1 MSCANGDRE
10 GCALVTGA
18 SRGIGAAIARA
29 LAEEGWKIGVNYRTD
44 EAGAEAVVGAISA
57 AGGTA
62 VAVAGDVADPEAPD
76 ALLGALEERFGPVL
90 ALVNNAGITSDAL
103 SMRIADGDWD
113 SVLETNLSGAFRM
126 TRRALMPMMR
136 ARYGRIVNVA
146 SVVGQRANPGQ
157 ASYAA
162 SKAGLV
168 AFTRTVAA
176 EVARRGVTVNAIAPG
191 FIDTDL
197 TTDVSGQ
204 LLEAV
209 PARRAGTPEEVAA
222 CVRFLAS
229 DEASYVTGT
238 TLTVDGGLTA

>member
-1 MSCANGDRE
+1 MSSANGYVD
-10 GCALVTGA
+10 GCALVTGG
-18 SRGIGAAIARA
+18 SRGIGAAIATA
-29 LAEEGWKIGVNYRTD
+29 LAEEGWSVGVNYRTD
-44 EAGAEAVVGAISA
+44 AAGAEAVVGAIGE

-62 VAVAGDVADPEAPD
+62 VAIAGDVADPKAPD
-76 ALLGALEERFGPVL
+76 ALLGELEERFGPVL
-90 ALVNNAGITSDAL
+90 ALVNNAGITADAL
-103 SMRIADGDWD
+103 SMRIADGDWE

-176 EVARRGVTVNAIAPG
+176 EVARKGVTVNAIAPG
-191 FIDTDL
+191 FIETDL
-197 TTDVSGQ
+197 TTGVPER

-222 CVRFLAS
+222 CARFLAS